1 MALTRARFC
10 ELVSQHMPIKY
21 DSFLM
26 GLLSIMDAILEVSM
40 DTLLEQLPMEHEI
53 KIALLGQPGT
63 LRPLYQLMLSQE
75 SGEWTQSTELAR
87 QLNISDESVAS
98 AWFQAMQWAQ
108 DATGS
113 K

>member
-1 MALTRARFC
+1 
-10 ELVSQHMPIKY
+10 
-21 DSFLM
+21 
-26 GLLSIMDAILEVSM
+26 M

-53 KIALLGQPGT
+53 KIALLGQPGA

-75 SGEWTQSTELAR
+75 SGEWSQSSELAR
-87 QLNISDESVAS
+87 QLNISDESVAT

-108 DATGS
+108 DATSS